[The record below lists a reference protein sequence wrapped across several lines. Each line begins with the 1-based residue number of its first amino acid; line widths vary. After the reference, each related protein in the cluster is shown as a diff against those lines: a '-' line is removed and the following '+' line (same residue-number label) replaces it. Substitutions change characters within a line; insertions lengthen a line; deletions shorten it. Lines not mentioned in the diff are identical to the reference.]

1 MKREIRLE
9 NWNRR
14 EHFAFFSSFDSP
26 YFGLVAEV
34 DCTKAYQKAR
44 DAGISFF
51 IYYLFQSV
59 QASNAID
66 AFRMR
71 IEQDRV
77 FIYDRIHASATLG
90 REDTTF
96 AFSFIPYHHN
106 LAAFELEAQNEMAAV
121 KNSSGLRLN
130 ENARRVDT
138 IHYSSI
144 PWVRFT
150 GLSHA
155 QNLQYADSVPKIS
168 FGKLFDE
175 NGRKLMAVSVHAHHA
190 LADGYH
196 VGKYLEEFQQRL
208 DA

>member
-1 MKREIRLE
+1 MKREIKLE
-9 NWNRR
+9 SWNRR

-26 YFGLVAEV
+26 YFGLVAQV
-34 DCTKAYQKAR
+34 DCTHAYLKAR
-44 DAGISFF
+44 EAGISFF
-51 IYYLFQSV
+51 VYYLFQSV
-59 QASNAID
+59 QASNAVE

-71 IEQDRV
+71 IEDGKV
-77 FIYDRIHASATLG
+77 FIYDPIHASATLG

-96 AFSFIPYHHN
+96 AFSFIPYHKE
-106 LAAFELEAQNEMAAV
+106 LAVFARQAQKEIDAV
-121 KNSSGLRLN
+121 KNSSGLRFN
-130 ENARRVDT
+130 EDARRVDT

-144 PWVRFT
+144 PWVQFT

-168 FGKLFDE
+168 FGKLYEE
-175 NGRKLMAVSVHAHHA
+175 NNKKLMPVSVHIHHA